1 MGYLYQ
7 SIALRGRYKRRKNS
21 WQPHLDSTK
30 AYISEVIRSCRK
42 RGKVIVLGSGLLL
55 DLPVA
60 ELSAA
65 FDEVVLVDIVHLNE
79 VRKRAGNYPNVG
91 LIQADITGVAV
102 ELFEKISL
110 GIGELPEGCPNIPS
124 LDEKTGLVISLNI
137 MSQLAAI
144 PAEYLSK
151 NMTTRDEPVID
162 KWCEKIRHAH
172 HAALTEL
179 GCVVCLIADYEFIR
193 RDNAGVIIGQG
204 STVGNLALPAP
215 DRTWTWHIEPYG
227 EERRNSSK
235 ELIIGAWN
243 SKEKSGKKRGGKQN
257 RLLPR

>member
-30 AYISEVIRSCRK
+30 VYISEVIRSCRK

-65 FDEVVLVDIVHLNE
+65 FDEVVLVDIVHLRE
-79 VRKRAGNYPNVG
+79 IRKQAGNYPNVR
-91 LIQADITGVAV
+91 LIQADITGVAA
-102 ELFEKISL
+102 ELHKKIGR
-110 GIGELPEGCPNIPS
+110 GIGELPEGCPNITS

-151 NMTTRDEPVID
+151 NMTTRDEPAID
-162 KWCEKIRHAH
+162 KWCDKIRYAH
-172 HAALTEL
+172 YAALMEL
-179 GCVVCLIADYEFIR
+179 SYPVCLIADYKFIR
-193 RDNAGVIIGQG
+193 RDKAGIIVREG
-204 STVGNLALPAP
+204 STIGNLCLPAP

-227 EERRNSSK
+227 EERPDSAK
-235 ELIIGAWN
+235 ELVVGAWLI
-243 SKEKSGKKRGGKQN
+243 S
-257 RLLPR
+257 

>member
-79 VRKRAGNYPNVG
+79 VRKQTGNYPNVR
-91 LIQADITGVAV
+91 LIQADITGIAA
-102 ELFEKISL
+102 ELFKKIIR
-110 GIGELPEGCPNIPS
+110 GIAELPQGCPNIPS
-124 LDEKTGLVISLNI
+124 IDEKTDLVISLNI
-137 MSQLAAI
+137 ISQLAAI
-144 PAEYLSK
+144 PAEYLST
-151 NMTTRDEPVID
+151 NMITRDEPAID
-162 KWCEKIRHAH
+162 QWCDKIRHVH
-172 HAALTEL
+172 YEALMGL
-179 GCVVCLIADYEFIR
+179 SRPVCLIADYEFIR
-193 RDNAGVIIGQG
+193 RDKAGIIIGQG
-204 STVGNLALPAP
+204 STVGTLSLPAP

-227 EERRNSSK
+227 EGRPDSSK
-235 ELIIGAWN
+235 ELIVGAWN
-243 SKEKSGKKRGGKQN
+243 IQN
-257 RLLPR
+257 R